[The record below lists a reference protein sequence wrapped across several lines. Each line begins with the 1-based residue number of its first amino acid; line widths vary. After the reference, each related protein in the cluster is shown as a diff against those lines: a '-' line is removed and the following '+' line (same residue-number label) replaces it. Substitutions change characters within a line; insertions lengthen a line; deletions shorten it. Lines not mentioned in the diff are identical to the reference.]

1 MLRGKD
7 YQPFF
12 HLAAA
17 NLQIIIE
24 LCKENLL
31 KMQTGFSRTVSER
44 LEYFC
49 HQSLRVTFL
58 SLRSET

>member
-31 KMQTGFSRTVSER
+31 KMQMGLAE
-44 LEYFC
+44 L
-49 HQSLRVTFL
+49 FL
-58 SLRSET
+58 SVSNTFVISL

>member
-31 KMQTGFSRTVSER
+31 IMIFFITFAAILEFLFVSCEQATPY
-44 LEYFC
+44 LE
-49 HQSLRVTFL
+49 
-58 SLRSET
+58 